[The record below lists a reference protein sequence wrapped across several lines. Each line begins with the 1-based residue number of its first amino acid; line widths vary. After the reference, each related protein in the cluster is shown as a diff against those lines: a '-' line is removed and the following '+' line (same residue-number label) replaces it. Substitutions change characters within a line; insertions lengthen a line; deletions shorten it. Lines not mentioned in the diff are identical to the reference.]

1 MTALIKSQQESLLDP
16 VGSSPSLLLIQY
28 DLSSAFSPVLGQIVK
43 DLLASQTQIIFI
55 SLFLPP
61 RQYLEHID
69 SSLLHELDYSSAVP
83 GYSDDLTPDLLSA
96 VEAKLSTSPRGPIA
110 LIIDSVDTMLADTGS
125 HASTFQILS
134 RIFGQI
140 IQHSSSSRLVL
151 PILSQSPL
159 LSSLVSTN
167 FQARVPKS
175 QPSPIHTL
183 IHLVLHSPLLLS
195 HLVHQYH
202 LALPPVNTVPEPSTS
217 RFWSVFTPVARR
229 GTGERLAMAVG
240 AEELGGTLDAI
251 NQSTNRDIDSGV
263 AEISTRSRA
272 GGQKGVRI
280 VLRPWRFDHEQ
291 NRIVWCGWS
300 DIQALRAH
308 ESRDQASAGTAPGID
323 NLSFNLQLSDA
334 QQQARASVPLPYTN
348 EGKASA
354 GDGEIIYIPDQA
366 DDFDDDD
373 PDDDLYI

>member
-1 MTALIKSQQESLLDP
+1 MTALIKSNKESLLDP
-16 VGSSPSLLLIQY
+16 LGSSPSLVLIQY
-28 DLSSAFSPVLGQIVK
+28 DLSSAFSPILSQFVK

-55 SLFLPP
+55 CLFLPP
-61 RQYLEHID
+61 KQYIGHLD
-69 SSLLHELDYSSAVP
+69 SSLLYAFDYSNVVP
-83 GYSDDLTPDLLSA
+83 SYSDESTPDLISIIA
-96 VEAKLSTSPRGPIA
+96 RKLTSVSKGPIA
-110 LIIDSVDTMLADTGS
+110 LIVDSVDTMLADSGS
-125 HASTFQILS
+125 YSKTYQVLS

-140 IQHSSSSRLVL
+140 VQHSSSSRFIL
-151 PILSQSPL
+151 PISSRSPL
-159 LSSLVSTN
+159 LPSLMSTS
-167 FQARVPKS
+167 FQARAPKL

-183 IHLVLHSPLLLS
+183 IHLVLHPPVLLS

-202 LALPPVNTVPEPSTS
+202 LTLPPANAAPEPSTS

-229 GTGERLAMAVG
+229 GTGEQLAMAVG
-240 AEELGGTLDAI
+240 IEELGGTLNV
-251 NQSTNRDIDSGV
+251 NQSTNRGPDSGV

-291 NRIVWCGWS
+291 NRIVWCGWN
-300 DIQALRAH
+300 DIQELRTY
-308 ESRDQASAGTAPGID
+308 ESRVPESVNTAPGID

-334 QQQARASVPLPYTN
+334 QQQARANVPLPYTN
-348 EGKASA
+348 EGKAST